1 MTALITGETG
11 MDGRCVRNHT
21 HHMATAAPKPRT
33 NAGPRDRVRV
43 IGWLA
48 VVVFMG
54 VPYTARNPY
63 VF

>member
-1 MTALITGETG
+1 
-11 MDGRCVRNHT
+11 
-21 HHMATAAPKPRT
+21 MATAAPKPRT